1 MSSVTMCDGRVDVFG
16 SGGRCQKHRHH
27 RHGLSRKFRG
37 ECREC
42 LFKDGFLP
50 FGERKTCLQVALL
63 MVSTVKSAFVL
74 LLTKVTKPLPVGN
87 SKGDDIFE
95 KNNQRYGRKGF
106 RQSQ

>member
-1 MSSVTMCDGRVDVFG
+1 MCDGRVDAFG
-16 SGGRCQKHRHH
+16 SGGGVKNIVTIDTD
-27 RHGLSRKFRG
+27 RHGSLGG

-42 LFKDGFLP
+42 LFKGGFLP

-63 MVSTVKSAFVL
+63 MVLTVKSAFAL

-95 KNNQRYGRKGF
+95 KNNQRYGRKRF
-106 RQSQ
+106 RQS